1 MEFDS
6 VLTPTDDL
14 ICIPA
19 EIGMA
24 GIEIGPTESRCG
36 RERKSGVER
45 AAKKMRLRPYS
56 TVTDLAK
63 FRG

>member
-1 MEFDS
+1 VEFDS

-36 RERKSGVER
+36 R
-45 AAKKMRLRPYS
+45 
-56 TVTDLAK
+56 
-63 FRG
+63 